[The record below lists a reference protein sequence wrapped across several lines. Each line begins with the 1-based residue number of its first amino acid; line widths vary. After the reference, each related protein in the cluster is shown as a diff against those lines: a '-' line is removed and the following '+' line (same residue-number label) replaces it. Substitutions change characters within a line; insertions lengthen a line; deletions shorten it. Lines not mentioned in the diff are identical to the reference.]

1 MTNSGYKRLANPF
14 DGSLDTPKQLL
25 IDTSDSMRRH
35 MLEHIDP
42 MSARINTR
50 LLSIP
55 FRILGAVVSAFLA
68 PLKATLM
75 LPARALGHRG

>member
-1 MTNSGYKRLANPF
+1 
-14 DGSLDTPKQLL
+14 
-25 IDTSDSMRRH
+25 